1 MRRRGRVSGL
11 VDAVAAVALA
21 VSMAAACSDSTSI
34 AGQDF
39 TPRTPGQ
46 LTVATSLPAPGFWDG
61 AAVGELTG
69 GFEDGI
75 ARALAERF
83 DLRLEVV
90 DVPFDRIAA
99 GDLGGADMALAQITI
114 TPSRE
119 DLVDFSDPY
128 YVDDAGA
135 VVRSGEELT
144 DLKTARERSW
154 AVERGTVEAELL
166 TDVVRPDTDPVLVDD
181 PVAAIDAVAA
191 GRVDAALVDLSTALV
206 LTKGRPDVTTGGRF
220 VIDGEM
226 AVALPRG
233 SANVEVVDAALH
245 ALDAD
250 RTLRDL
256 RERYLDPAFAK
267 DPTAVPVIRTPDQ

>member
-1 MRRRGRVSGL
+1 M
-11 VDAVAAVALA
+11 
-21 VSMAAACSDSTSI
+21 
-34 AGQDF
+34 
-39 TPRTPGQ
+39 
-46 LTVATSLPAPGFWDG
+46 
-61 AAVGELTG
+61 
-69 GFEDGI
+69 
-75 ARALAERF
+75 
-83 DLRLEVV
+83 
-90 DVPFDRIAA
+90 PFDRIAA

-119 DLVDFSDPY
+119 DHVDFSDPY

-181 PVAAIDAVAA
+181 SVAAIDAVAA

-250 RTLRDL
+250 RTLRRPARALPRPGVRQGPD
-256 RERYLDPAFAK
+256 RRPGDQDPR
-267 DPTAVPVIRTPDQ
+267 PVSS